1 LIFSIPIFVLDSVRS
16 RAKACLPSSVFV
28 LIGGYNVDIRIPL
41 LLSFVLLASI
51 PASVLRTGVKF
62 DS

>member
-1 LIFSIPIFVLDSVRS
+1 MLDSVRS
-16 RAKACLPSSVFV
+16 RVKACLPSSVFV

-41 LLSFVLLASI
+41 FLSFVLLASI
-51 PASVLRTGVKF
+51 PASALRTGVKF